1 MRSVDTLRNIAPQPA
16 AAMLRDMQL
25 EETDSQRASE
35 TNALTPRT
43 QADKDLATT
52 YATALRKYANE
63 LPSTLPLADV
73 MPDIPPASLFGQWRA
88 HLHNVLQLP
97 ALNSW
102 FVANG
107 FDLSQGFSIH
117 PSNARVLQH
126 KADGSTTSV
135 FGLDARRANP
145 KEWNLLLAAAKVL
158 APGRNSIGVHPD
170 ISRVTVREVG
180 LFHGNDWT
188 SHPTK
193 AGLEQRALDLE
204 NNGGMLNLKLD
215 DPRGEDHLNIQK
227 QALETFIKRTANTLD
242 QTQSA
247 SLATPPA
254 SPHLA
259 GDSALAV
266 LFHQKMLSYPNNYP
280 AFQTLENIPKDSLF
294 GQWRAHFKKILD
306 TADVKDWAAK
316 EGIDLTETFVVDP
329 SASGGAGGITY
340 RENGDTVLY
349 TFTQDAPQWWRL
361 LMNAAKALGAD
372 RYQMKDGWE
381 SIAPLYEVSHF
392 YRHNELGHRG
402 SYETLDT
409 LLSSTK
415 GALTL
420 SPADPRNE
428 ATLATAKVTLGNV
441 ANQRALIKAL
451 DSIAA
456 LLSPDAKSTHSV
468 SSLLTGLTAQRI
480 PIDPDSTY
488 GQRTVNAD
496 ETASVADFIKANGWP
511 LPIDRQTVV
520 ALSERLGSIELADG
534 TLREVGDSELA
545 QLYANELDEYAESK
559 TPTDLCQH
567 VVKNIPRHSALGQ
580 WKAHLHSLLN
590 NAEFKGWA
598 SLNQVD
604 LSKPIKITDDG
615 ELKCYVNG
623 TLKVFGDPASESL
636 PVTWPLI
643 CAAADRILV
652 SQLSLSDS
660 PEDATL
666 EEIAAF
672 YDEPSG
678 WSEANLA
685 QRVAILGKTKTFPAL
700 QNRSS
705 YAASPSRS
713 ETALEVAQRRL
724 GVILNEHSLT
734 RQLSTISDTQTE
746 LATAL
751 NARAELAANDP
762 QHLQAT
768 QVDTKLKQALAN
780 ALKTTMITLVPNSFL
795 SSALASAPKSV
806 SLEQF
811 IHTNGWLQPQNT
823 EELNNLVSHLKRHPL
838 TSALH
843 GNFGGAL
850 SWPIPLDD
858 KARAGLEASLKLSKD
873 YDPSKGLLGSLGST
887 VTPPNYGSPEITLD
901 NARKWLNQVLHTPG
915 AKALGITLQNEYKG
929 IASPSSANDLLLAAL
944 SVDLERQA
952 SPLNPASSS
961 RTTIAGFDLTKST
974 YWNTSPSVLVKDL
987 TDHLVKSGR
996 VPRNMASAA
1005 TVLLLSRKA
1014 PALLVKDI
1022 PNTVTMG
1029 SHTWV
1034 TFTTAV
1040 ARVEAQAPGA
1050 SAKMTFAQIMAYAD
1064 LAPVTLSAQGIEQA
1078 ARKSALKD
1086 WGVAQGVLKANAR
1099 DEYTDE
1105 QLNTVLEAFNK
1116 QITELKAASTT
1127 LHIDMPNRKTMALA
1141 ELKRVFGDQI
1151 PFEEKCINVASPHRD
1166 YKGPYS
1172 FLDLY
1177 MADKLG
1183 PPAGSLK
1190 PAGTVV
1196 NGAVGTGANTS
1207 DRLKLNYWVSSNS
1220 KVDIGNLLARQQ
1232 ELPNIT
1238 SKFDQAFS
1246 TYRPKL
1252 KQHLP
1257 TVVKHLISQM
1267 PLDDRKCIEFGKL
1280 ELFQVTDAHKN
1291 KALGIS
1297 AAPTYT
1303 YRPDP
1308 DRLII
1313 KTTLDGVSRTFEFDL
1328 KEASVK
1334 RRSDLDGVKSG
1345 IVSESAIDTHYM
1357 KPVALSHAQLRNLV
1371 REQASA
1377 DTTPKSYFSARTA
1390 FITIAAIQDAA
1401 VDRLQAQAKGVTTF
1415 DTEFNTAKFLHETVM
1430 NLIPLRSAIVN
1441 FQQGK
1446 IGDGL
1451 VDLGIDI
1458 LGLVMTFA
1466 TGGASIGARAAAGAS
1481 RAARALQGARVI
1493 GRLTFSALN
1502 PLGGID
1508 DLGRLIVRGGQKTL
1522 SLGGRLASKMGGAI
1536 GDLTGSRRLLGSM
1549 NSHDL
1554 VAASKRFDAAATG
1567 TFKVMDEVFEGTA
1580 VLYQGK
1586 WYPYS
1591 LVNKAPYGK
1600 PLALF
1605 NPNSIAM
1612 GGEIK
1617 NVKVL
1622 DEGLVLFEDLH
1633 GGAKRLTLDAHGV
1646 LRPDYDST
1654 AILVNGKNL
1663 TPNEFLAHL
1672 KSCNVKIEDYDEI
1685 RLTVCHSA
1693 NGGTNS
1699 FAAEFAKLTKKPVKG
1714 YEGTMYVHPN
1724 VESMHLNNFPHR
1736 AARRDYLDERFL
1748 GATRKV
1754 ENKYVEIG
1762 VMDNGVMKYYPDPR
1776 YKPVKFSA
1784 EGIVQPSTSKTPR
1797 PMTKAEIEQH
1807 NQLIEKAQRAKEDA
1821 INNNA
1826 DLSDYEDFT

>member
-1 MRSVDTLRNIAPQPA
+1 MRSVDTLRNIAPQPV

-25 EETDSQRASE
+25 EETDSRRASE
-35 TNALTPRT
+35 TNALTPQT

-52 YATALRKYANE
+52 YATTLRKYANE
-63 LPSTLPLADV
+63 LPSPLPLADV
-73 MPDIPPASLFGQWRA
+73 MPGIPPASLFGQWRA

-102 FVANG
+102 LVANG
-107 FDLSQGFSIH
+107 FDLSQGFSID
-117 PSNARVLQH
+117 PSSARVLQRR
-126 KADGSTTSV
+126 ADGSATSV
-135 FGLDARRANP
+135 FGLEARRANP
-145 KEWNLLLAAAKVL
+145 EEWNLLLTAAKVL

-170 ISRVTVREVG
+170 IHRVTVREVG

-215 DPRGEDHLNIQK
+215 DLRGEDHLNLQK
-227 QALETFIKRTANTLD
+227 QALETFIKRKAITLD
-242 QTQSA
+242 ETQSA
-247 SLATPPA
+247 PLSTPPV

-266 LFHQKMLSYPNNYP
+266 LFHQKMLTYPNHFP
-280 AFQTLENIPKDSLF
+280 GFQTLENIPKDSLF

-306 TADVKDWAAK
+306 TADVKAWAAK
-316 EGIDLTETFVVDP
+316 EGIDLTKMFMIDP
-329 SASGGAGGITY
+329 RESGGAGGLIY
-340 RENGDTVLY
+340 RENGNTILY
-349 TFTQDAPQWWRL
+349 TFTQNAPQWWRL
-361 LMNAAKALGAD
+361 LMNAAKALGAE
-372 RYQMKDGWE
+372 RYEMNDGWE
-381 SIAPLYEVSHF
+381 SMAPLYEVGHF
-392 YRHNELGHRG
+392 YRHEKLDQKR

-420 SPADPRNE
+420 SPTDPHNE
-428 ATLATAKVTLGNV
+428 AALATAKLTLGNV

-456 LLSPDAKSTHSV
+456 LLSPDAKSIHSV

-488 GQRTVNAD
+488 SQRTVNAG
-496 ETASVADFIKANGWP
+496 ETASVADFIKENGWP
-511 LPIDRQTVV
+511 LPGDRQTVV

-534 TLREVGDSELA
+534 TLREAGDSELA

-559 TPTDLCQH
+559 TPADLRKH
-567 VVKNIPRHSALGQ
+567 LVKNIPRHSALGQ

-590 NAEFKGWA
+590 NAEFKSWA
-598 SLNQVD
+598 NLNKVD
-604 LSKPIKITDDG
+604 LSKPIEITDDD

-623 TLKVFGDPASESL
+623 TPKVFGDPASESL
-636 PVTWPLI
+636 PLTWPLI
-643 CAAADRILV
+643 RAAADLVPV

-672 YDEPSG
+672 YKEPSA
-678 WSEANLA
+678 WSKATLA
-685 QRVAILGKTKTFPAL
+685 QRVAILGKTKAFPAL

-705 YAASPSRS
+705 RAASLSRS

-724 GVILNEHSLT
+724 GVILNKHSLAN
-734 RQLSTISDTQTE
+734 QLSTISDAQTAR
-746 LATAL
+746 ATAL
-751 NARAELAANDP
+751 NARTQLATDDP
-762 QHLQAT
+762 QYLQAT
-768 QVDTKLKQALAN
+768 QVNTELKLALAN
-780 ALKTTMITLVPNSFL
+780 ALKTTTITLVPGSFL
-795 SSALASAPKSV
+795 SSAMALDQKSV
-806 SLEQF
+806 SLEHF
-811 IHTNGWLQPQNT
+811 IDTNGWLQPQNS
-823 EELNNLVSHLKRHPL
+823 EDLINLVSHLKRYPL

-858 KARAGLEASLKLSKD
+858 EARAGLEASLKLSKD

-887 VTPPNYGSPEITLD
+887 VTPPYHGSLEITLD
-901 NARKWLNQVLHTPG
+901 NARKWFNQVLDTPR

-929 IASPSSANDLLLAAL
+929 IASPSSANDLVLAAL
-944 SVDLERQA
+944 SVDLER
-952 SPLNPASSS
+952 PAPPT
-961 RTTIAGFDLTKST
+961 RTTVAGFDLTNSM
-974 YWNTSPSVLVKDL
+974 YWNTPPSVLVKGL
-987 TDHLVKSGR
+987 TDHLVNSR
-996 VPRNMASAA
+996 RITRDMAYAA

-1022 PNTVTMG
+1022 PKTVTMG

-1034 TFTTAV
+1034 TFTAAV

-1064 LAPVTLSAQGIEQA
+1064 LAPVTLSEQGIEQA

-1086 WGVAQGVLKANAR
+1086 WGVAQGVLKANVR

-1105 QLNTVLEAFNK
+1105 QLNTVLAAFNK
-1116 QITELKAASTT
+1116 KINELKAASTT

-1141 ELKRVFGDQI
+1141 ELKKVFGDQI

-1196 NGAVGTGANTS
+1196 NGAVGTGSNTS
-1207 DRLKLNYWVSSNS
+1207 DRLKPNYWVSSNS
-1220 KVDIGNLLARQQ
+1220 KVNIGNLLARQR

-1238 SKFDQAFS
+1238 HKFNQAFS
-1246 TYRPKL
+1246 TFRPKF

-1267 PLDDRKCIEFGKL
+1267 HLDDRKRIEFGKL
-1280 ELFQVTDAHKN
+1280 ELFKVTDAHKN

-1303 YRPDP
+1303 YKPDP

-1313 KTTLDGVSRTFEFDL
+1313 KTTLEGVSKTFEFDL
-1328 KEASVK
+1328 KEAGFRHRRDLNDVK
-1334 RRSDLDGVKSG
+1334 GG
-1345 IVSESAIDTHYM
+1345 IVSESEVDTEYM
-1357 KPVALSHAQLRNLV
+1357 QPLAPSNALRTLFL
-1371 REQASA
+1371 EQANT
-1377 DTTPKSYFSARTA
+1377 DTTPKSYFSDRTA
-1390 FITIAAIQDAA
+1390 YIAGTAIQDAA
-1401 VDRLQAQAKGVTTF
+1401 VDRLQTQAKGMTTF

-1446 IGDGL
+1446 IGAGL
-1451 VDLGIDI
+1451 VDLGLDI
-1458 LGLVMTFA
+1458 LGVVMAFA
-1466 TGGASIGARAAAGAS
+1466 TAGASIGGRAAAGVS
-1481 RAARALQGARVI
+1481 KAARALQGARVI
-1493 GRLTFSALN
+1493 GRLTLSALN

-1508 DLGRLIVRGGQKTL
+1508 DLGRLIVRGGQKAI
-1522 SLGGRLASKMGGAI
+1522 SAGGRLASKLGGTI
-1536 GDLTGSRRLLGSM
+1536 GDLAGSRRLLGSI
-1549 NSHDL
+1549 NSYDL

-1580 VLYQGK
+1580 VLVKGK

-1591 LVNKAPYGK
+1591 LASKAPYGK

-1622 DEGLVLFEDLH
+1622 DEGLMLFEDLH

-1646 LRPDYDST
+1646 LLPGHGST
-1654 AILVNGKNL
+1654 AILVNGKHL
-1663 TPNEFLAHL
+1663 TPNEFFAHL
-1672 KSCNVKIEDYDEI
+1672 KSCKVKIEDYDEI
-1685 RLTVCHSA
+1685 RLTVCNSA
-1693 NGGTNS
+1693 NGGANS

-1714 YEGTMYVHPN
+1714 YEGTMYVQPN
-1724 VESMHLNNFPHR
+1724 VESMHLNNFAHR

-1762 VMDNGVMKYYPDPR
+1762 MMDNGVMKYYPDPS

-1784 EGIVQPSTSKTPR
+1784 QGVAQPSTPKTPR

-1807 NQLIEKAQRAKEDA
+1807 NQRVANAQRAKEDA